1 MDPIDAAGQL
11 PHWLRFL
18 TLQDANVRW
27 VLFGSILLGA
37 GSGVLGCFAFLRKQA
52 LLGDA
57 LAHAALPG
65 VCLAYMIFQSKH
77 PALLLLGAMV
87 TGWLALR
94 AIQVSVA
101 GTRIKEDTAL
111 ALVLSTFFAAGIV
124 LLTRI
129 QQSGAASQAGLDK
142 FLFGQAAGLLQ
153 RDVLVLG
160 GLALALVATVVLAFK
175 EFKVCAFDAG
185 YAQTIG
191 INVKLVD
198 ALLAILIV
206 AAVGIGLAA
215 VGVVLMAAMLVT
227 PAAAAR
233 YWTDRLSRMVLL
245 AGVFGALSGALGT
258 FISFLA
264 PRMPTGPWMVTSVTA
279 LFALSLILA
288 PRRGLL
294 ARGLLR
300 WRNRRRTAEEN
311 LLTSLYR
318 LGEKGAATAWP
329 LRELADQRG
338 LPLGT
343 ARRTLRQLEG
353 QGFVL
358 GTSAAGGAGLGQSV
372 WRLTA
377 AGQSRAAR
385 LIRLHRLWEIYLT
398 ERLRLP
404 VDHVHGDAE
413 DVEHLLTPE
422 LEAELERILDRPRV
436 DPHGRPIPY
445 PEAASEGP

>member
-1 MDPIDAAGQL
+1 MDPIGTEL
-11 PHWLRFL
+11 PNWLRFL

-65 VCLAYMIFQSKH
+65 VCLSFMLFHSKN
-77 PALLLLGAMV
+77 PAVLLAGAMV

-94 AIQVSVA
+94 AIHVST
-101 GTRIKEDTAL
+101 GNTRIKEDTAL

-142 FLFGQAAGLLQ
+142 FLFGQAAGLVQ
-153 RDVLVLG
+153 SDVVVLG
-160 GLALALVATVVLAFK
+160 GLALALVAAVFLAFK
-175 EFKVCAFDAG
+175 EFKICAFDAG
-185 YAQTIG
+185 YAETIG

-198 ALLAILIV
+198 GLLAILIV

-245 AGVFGALSGALGT
+245 AGLFGALSGALGT

-264 PRMPTGPWMVTSVTA
+264 PRMPTGPWMVTAVTA
-279 LFALSLILA
+279 IFAVSLVLA

-294 ARGLLR
+294 ARGLLH

-311 LLTSLYR
+311 LLTTLYR
-318 LGEKGAATAWP
+318 LGEKGATSVWP
-329 LRELADQRG
+329 VRELAERRG
-338 LPLGT
+338 LPLRA
-343 ARRTLRQLEG
+343 ARATLRHLES
-353 QGFVL
+353 QGLVL
-358 GTSAAGGAGLGQSV
+358 GTAAGADAGAGGSV

-377 AGQSRAAR
+377 SGQERAAR

-398 ERLRLP
+398 ERLGLP

-413 DVEHLLTPE
+413 DVEHILTPE
-422 LEAELERILDRPRV
+422 LEAELERILDRPRL

-445 PEAASEGP
+445 PESVSEGP

>member
-1 MDPIDAAGQL
+1 MDPLTAGTEL
-11 PHWLRFL
+11 PNWLRFL

-27 VLFGSILLGA
+27 VLLGSMLLGA

-65 VCLAYMIFQSKH
+65 VCLSFLLFHSKH

-87 TGWLALR
+87 TGWLALK
-94 AIQVSVA
+94 AIQVSV
-101 GTRIKEDTAL
+101 GQTRIKEDTAL

-142 FLFGQAAGLLQ
+142 YLFGQAAGLVE
-153 RDVLVLG
+153 RDVIVLA
-160 GLALALVATVVLAFK
+160 GLALALIGVVVMAFK
-175 EFKVCAFDAG
+175 EFKICAFDAG
-185 YAQTIG
+185 YASTIG
-191 INVKLVD
+191 INVRLVD
-198 ALLAILIV
+198 GLLAILIV
-206 AAVGIGLAA
+206 AAVSIGLAA

-233 YWTDRLSRMVLL
+233 YWTDRLSLMVML
-245 AGVFGALSGALGT
+245 AGLFGAASGALGT

-264 PRMPTGPWMVTSVTA
+264 PRMPTGPWMVTAVTTI
-279 LFALSLILA
+279 FALSLLFA
-288 PRRGLL
+288 PRRGLA
-294 ARGLLR
+294 ARALMH
-300 WRNRRRTAEEN
+300 WRNQRRTSEEN
-311 LLTSLYR
+311 LLTTLYR
-318 LGEKGAATAWP
+318 FDEGKTAPSVWP
-329 LRELADQRG
+329 IGDLA
-338 LPLGT
+338 
-343 ARRTLRQLEG
+343 ARRGMSNPATHRSLKRLEVG
-353 QGFVL
+353 GLVL
-358 GTSAAGGAGLGQSV
+358 GTMSTAAAGGSV

-377 AGQSRAAR
+377 PGKERAAR

-413 DVEHLLTPE
+413 DVEHFLTPE
-422 LEAELERILDRPRV
+422 LEVELQRILDRPRV

-445 PEAASEGP
+445 PETVAEGP